1 MYKKI
6 HVTASEM
13 MELRNRGMSNADIA
27 KSLDISANTV
37 RNYIGKQDG
46 HMEGYAA
53 FKNTPS
59 RKELETEAMP
69 VIPKYNPKPVHEEY
83 RVGIHTVSLDSITR
97 SVTVDGD
104 DGEITI
110 PFESVPDLV
119 QFLAW
124 AMRERMEVTAD
135 AEADEVRESSC
146 YPEWGE
152 V

>member
-1 MYKKI
+1 MRKKI
-6 HVTASEM
+6 YVTASEM
-13 MELRNRGMSNADIA
+13 MEMRNRGMSNADIA
-27 KSLDISANTV
+27 NSLDIHVNTV
-37 RNYIGKQDG
+37 RNYIGRQDG

-53 FKNTPS
+53 FKDNPS
-59 RKELETEAMP
+59 RRKTEAKYMP
-69 VIPKYNPKPVHEEY
+69 MIPKYEPKPVHEEY
-83 RVGIHTVSLDSITR
+83 RVGNHAVCIDSITR

-135 AEADEVRESSC
+135 GQEDTVNS
-146 YPEWGE
+146 
-152 V
+152 